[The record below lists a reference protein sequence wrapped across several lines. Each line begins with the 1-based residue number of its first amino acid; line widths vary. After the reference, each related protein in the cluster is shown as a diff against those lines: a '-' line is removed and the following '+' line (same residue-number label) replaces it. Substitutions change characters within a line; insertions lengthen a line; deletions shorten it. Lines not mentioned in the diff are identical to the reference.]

1 MAISKVALLTISLLF
16 CLTLPI
22 MGQET
27 TGTILGT
34 VTDSSGAVLPG
45 AAVTITNTDKN
56 AVIRKLN
63 SSKDGSFVAPL
74 LPIGHYS
81 VTVEA
86 KGFKAVTRSNIEL
99 NIRDQYRVDS
109 ALSPGSVAEA
119 TITLG
124 TLPARLSS
132 IKTISLHRTITIFP
146 GTNMIPTP
154 SITALGTPFIRRW

>member
-109 ALSPGSVAEA
+109 ALSPGSVAE
-119 TITLG
+119 
-124 TLPARLSS
+124 S
-132 IKTISLHRTITIFP
+132 
-146 GTNMIPTP
+146 
-154 SITALGTPFIRRW
+154 